1 MNTKTA
7 KAKAQLDAS
16 RIPGKQA
23 TVTPTPGSKPG
34 CRKSAESATSQSPA
48 PKRQKAQSTA
58 KTTPVTTAIDTKQS
72 RLIALMRR
80 PAGATLAELTEATG
94 WQPHSV
100 RGAISGV
107 LRKRHGLT
115 VTLQQQAGGVAA
127 YRIQA

>member
-1 MNTKTA
+1 MNTKTP
-7 KAKAQLDAS
+7 KTKPNAS

-23 TVTPTPGSKPG
+23 TVSPTPQSKPAG
-34 CRKSAESATSQSPA
+34 RQAAQSVASPSPA
-48 PKRQKAQSTA
+48 SKRQKAQSSA
-58 KTTPVTTAIDTKQS
+58 KTQPVTAATDTKQS

-107 LRKRHGLT
+107 LRKKHGLT
-115 VTLQQQAGGVAA
+115 VILQQQAGGAAA